1 MAPHCAHIDIWRTT
15 YVHRL
20 ESPRAIVAWVEGAG
34 LRPFLAPLNETEKAE
49 YLAAYE
55 AEIATAYPPQPS
67 GGVLLP
73 FPRLFV
79 VAAR

>member
-1 MAPHCAHIDIWRTT
+1 M
-15 YVHRL
+15 
-20 ESPRAIVAWVEGAG
+20 EGAG
-34 LRPFLAPLNETEKAE
+34 LRPFLEPLAADERAE
-49 YLAAYE
+49 YLALYRDGVAK
-55 AEIATAYPPQPS
+55 AYPRQPW